1 MSLSQPIRP
10 SSFLEP
16 SSKVLVDLFTDGRYL
31 VPDYQRDYSWTR
43 DEIRDLWEDILSLA
57 KGAFTAHGQMS
68 NPTPH
73 FLGAIVLQSFP
84 DQESRRF
91 EVMDGQQRLVTISV
105 LLNVLFEFTQQL
117 LQKGDRDKWG
127 ASLKEMLVM
136 HRAGESVPRL
146 ELSRDNKHYQE
157 LICKRFT
164 QLERLE
170 YLNSISIPR
179 NSVVGRLK
187 DCIDFFYDQLSQY
200 LGSTISEER
209 DSRLINF
216 IIALLQLTI
225 VLQMKVLEQGV
236 AYEVFESLNARGLD
250 LQQADLLKNKLFS
263 LAEQQRTKDEVSQS
277 WERIVRAVEQ
287 QSMLTLTEFFYFH
300 YVSKIGDCKQ
310 SDLYKQV
317 FAYLTS
323 PGKNAK
329 AYAEDAEK
337 SAESLQQ
344 ILEAGTSFAPS
355 VARDI
360 ESIKDLITNKYALS
374 LFIAGASRYQQNS
387 TELAEI
393 IRLTHHYVFRRFL
406 VEGVPLSAYSQEI
419 TKCARELANGTLADV
434 DALRNRLNLYSNQ
447 KIFEEK
453 FKSFSAK
460 SNKIGFYV
468 IEMIE
473 NHLTN
478 QAGMMVQRQS
488 VSQHLEHVMPKRP
501 NNDWI
506 HISADPTYADH
517 LNLIGNLLV
526 LEADK
531 NSHIK
536 NKAFSYKNS
545 NSANK
550 DYQNSKLTL
559 PPSVAN
565 YLKNGLWT
573 FESIKER
580 QADLVIKYASS
591 VWAL

>member
-16 SSKVLVDLFTDGRYL
+16 SSKVLVDLFSDGRYL

-43 DEIRDLWEDILSLA
+43 DEVRDLWEDIVSLA
-57 KGAFTAHGQMS
+57 KSAFNAHGQTN
-68 NPTPH
+68 NPSPH

-84 DQESRRF
+84 DQDGRRF
-91 EVMDGQQRLVTISV
+91 EVMDGQQRLVTVSI
-105 LLNVLFEFTQQL
+105 LLNVLYEFTQQL
-117 LQKGDRDKWG
+117 LHQVDKDKWG
-127 ASLKEMLVM
+127 ASLKEMLVT

-146 ELSRDNKHYQE
+146 ELSKDNRHYYE

-164 QLERLE
+164 HVERVE
-170 YLNSISIPR
+170 YLNSITIPR
-179 NSVVGRLK
+179 NSVVGRLR
-187 DCIDFFYDQLSQY
+187 DCVDFFYDQLSQY
-200 LGSTISEER
+200 LGREQTEQR
-209 DSRLINF
+209 DTRLINF

-263 LAEQQRTKDEVSQS
+263 LAEQQRTKSEVSQS
-277 WERIVRAVEQ
+277 WNRIVRAVEQ
-287 QSMLTLTEFFYFH
+287 QSMLTLTEFFFFH
-300 YVSKIGDCKQ
+300 YVAKIGDCKQ
-310 SDLYKQV
+310 SDLYKKV
-317 FAYLTS
+317 LAYLTS
-323 PGKNAK
+323 PGKTAK

-344 ILEAGTSFAPS
+344 ILEAGASFAPS

-374 LFIAGASRYQQNS
+374 LFIAGASKYQLNS
-387 TELAEI
+387 SELAEV

-406 VEGVPLSAYSQEI
+406 VEGITLSAYAQEI
-419 TKCARELANGTLADV
+419 TQCAREFAGGAISDV
-434 DALRNRLNLYSNQ
+434 DALRDRLNSYSNQ
-447 KIFEEK
+447 TAFEER

-473 NHLTN
+473 NYLTN

-488 VSQHLEHVMPKRP
+488 ISQHLEHIMPKRP
-501 NNDWI
+501 SVDWS
-506 HISADPTYADH
+506 HVSNDPTYADH

-536 NKAFSYKNS
+536 NKAFSYKNL
-545 NSANK
+545 NQANQ
-550 DYQNSKLTL
+550 DYQNSRLTL
-559 PPSVAN
+559 PSSVVR
-565 YLKNGLWT
+565 YLKNGEWT

-580 QADLVIKYASS
+580 QAFLVDTYASR
-591 VWAL
+591 VWAM